1 VVVVA
6 AVSLGDRSLRWM
18 TMLFDLLSLLG
29 YHALSM
35 KHDKPTEDAV
45 TVTEERRQF
54 DLPELLHNL
63 DLLVEMAESEVIQND
78 KKYETIV
85 LACLL
90 HK

>member
-1 VVVVA
+1 M
-6 AVSLGDRSLRWM
+6 DNDC
-18 TMLFDLLSLLG
+18 MLCDVLSMLG

-35 KHDKPTEDAV
+35 KHDKPTEEAV

-78 KKYETIV
+78 KKWDLLWQF
-85 LACLL
+85 LASILL
-90 HK
+90 

>member
-1 VVVVA
+1 MIKSLIKP
-6 AVSLGDRSLRWM
+6 VSMGVHYTGASYLCMSLCIFV
-18 TMLFDLLSLLG
+18 LQG

-35 KHDKPTEDAV
+35 KHDKPTEEVV

-78 KKYETIV
+78 KK
-85 LACLL
+85 
-90 HK
+90 

>member
-1 VVVVA
+1 
-6 AVSLGDRSLRWM
+6 LW
-18 TMLFDLLSLLG
+18 LLG

-63 DLLVEMAESEVIQND
+63 DLLVEMSESEVIQND
-78 KKYETIV
+78 KK
-85 LACLL
+85 
-90 HK
+90 

>member
-1 VVVVA
+1 MVIDTARGRGTLDANKRYDV
-6 AVSLGDRSLRWM
+6 LC
-18 TMLFDLLSLLG
+18 LLG

-63 DLLVEMAESEVIQND
+63 DLLVEMAESEVIHND
-78 KKYETIV
+78 KK
-85 LACLL
+85 
-90 HK
+90 

>member
-1 VVVVA
+1 
-6 AVSLGDRSLRWM
+6 M
-18 TMLFDLLSLLG
+18 CDLLCDRLYNVDDAG

-78 KKYETIV
+78 KK
-85 LACLL
+85 
-90 HK
+90 

>member
-1 VVVVA
+1 MIYWLTVNV
-6 AVSLGDRSLRWM
+6 LM
-18 TMLFDLLSLLG
+18 LG

-78 KKYETIV
+78 KK
-85 LACLL
+85 
-90 HK
+90 